1 VTKFIAPYSPS
12 FVERRK
18 NLMKKYKILTIT
30 LIVLSIAAFML
41 GGCTYEPSRRY
52 IQTDPNNITMPDRQN
67 LPNNIVGK
75 NQGNNNGDNFADKI
89 SSTFEMVDYSYLGI
103 TADSLTV
110 RSGAGTQ
117 YPAIGTV
124 KSGQKIRALGKMD
137 GWYVVKLPDSGR
149 IGCINAANAKPFG
162 KSTATTN
169 TNQTTG
175 TGTVTPA
182 PATGNRPGTN
192 TGTGTNGG
200 GTAAAG
206 SGIMT
211 SDESRILQLVNAERA
226 KTGAKPLASSS
237 ECTKL
242 ARMKSQD
249 MVDKNYFSHQS
260 PTYGSPFDLLK
271 SNNVSYMYAG
281 ENIAMNQSADAAFK
295 AWMNSEGHKKNILN
309 PNFTELGV
317 GIAPKGNGSYIYT
330 QLFIGR

>member
-1 VTKFIAPYSPS
+1 
-12 FVERRK
+12 
-18 NLMKKYKILTIT
+18 MKKHKFYSMFAVIT
-30 LIVLSIAAFML
+30 LIAAIML
-41 GGCTYEPSRRY
+41 QGCTYAPSRRY
-52 IQTDPNNITMPDRQN
+52 IRTDPNNITMPDQPA
-67 LPNNIVGK
+67 LPNNLVGT
-75 NQGNNNGDNFADKI
+75 NQGSNKGDNFADKI
-89 SSTFEMVDYSYLGI
+89 SSTYEMVDFTYLAI

-110 RSGAGTQ
+110 RAGTDTR
-117 YPAIGTV
+117 YPSIGTV
-124 KSGQKIRALGKMD
+124 KAGQKIRALGKMD
-137 GWYVVKLPDSGR
+137 GWYVIQMPDSGK
-149 IGCINAANAKPFG
+149 IGCISAKNATPFG
-162 KSTATTN
+162 KSNTTTS
-169 TNQTTG
+169 TNLTTG
-175 TGTVTPA
+175 SGTVTPA
-182 PATGNRPGTN
+182 PTAAN
-192 TGTGTNGG
+192 TGTNIG
-200 GTAAAG
+200 GTTAAG
-206 SGIMT
+206 SGTMT

-226 KTGAKPLASSS
+226 KTGAKPLSSNGD
-237 ECTKL
+237 CTKL